1 MMNRKAFIS
10 TIGLAAPTVF
20 SASPKRK
27 GDFSELLHS
36 FDATQP
42 QSFWKAVQNQ
52 FTLRENRTY
61 LNCGGLGPAPKA
73 VQDEVISKMKELQA
87 SSESGHSI
95 LGETRKVAAR
105 FFGSSEEE
113 ICFTRNATESN
124 SIIASGIPMQAGDE
138 VIFES
143 HAHPGGSFPW
153 LNRQNIDG
161 IRVKVFDPDPSS
173 MENTLNRIN
182 DLITS
187 RTKAIQVSHI
197 TAPTGILL
205 DVEAIGKLADEKGIW
220 FHVDGAQSAGMIPI
234 DFASMKCHSYATSG
248 HKWLGGPRGTGLL
261 LVRQDRIE
269 SVVSWHVGAYSVSEV
284 ELPNRLELH
293 PTALRFEYG
302 TRNTELVAGLG
313 SAMKFQES
321 IGKKRIEDR
330 SMELAKRLRERL
342 EQIDSV
348 TVLTPKDASMRRG
361 ITTFRSDRMDFDE
374 INNRMSR
381 EYQLRCR
388 RVTEVGL
395 NAVRVSTHIF
405 NSEAD
410 CDRVAEAV
418 AAILDG

>member
-20 SASPKRK
+20 SASPERK

-36 FDATQP
+36 FDATQA
-42 QSFWKAVQNQ
+42 QSFWKAVQDQ

-73 VQDEVISKMKELQA
+73 VQDEVVSKMKELQA

-105 FFGSSEEE
+105 FLGSSEEE

-381 EYQLRCR
+381 EYKLRCR

-418 AAILDG
+418 AAILGG

>member
-10 TIGLAAPTVF
+10 ALGLAAPTVF
-20 SASPKRK
+20 SASCRRQEP
-27 GDFSELLHS
+27 GLEGLPVYDSE
-36 FDATQP
+36 QP
-42 QSFWKAVQNQ
+42 QRFWNAVQEQ
-52 FTLRENRTY
+52 FTLSEKRTY
-61 LNCGGLGPAPKA
+61 LNCGGLGPAPKV
-73 VQDEVISKMKELQA
+73 VQDKVVSKMRELQA
-87 SSESGHSI
+87 ISETGHGI
-95 LGETRKVAAR
+95 MDETRKVAAR
-105 FFGSSEEE
+105 FFGCSEEE
-113 ICFTRNATESN
+113 VCFTRNATESN
-124 SIIASGIPMQAGDE
+124 SIIAAGLPLKAGDE

-153 LNRQNIDG
+153 LNRQNADG
-161 IRVKVFDPDPSS
+161 IRVKIFDPDPDS

-205 DVEAIGKLADEKGIW
+205 DVEAIGGLAEEKGIW

-234 DFASMKCHSYATSG
+234 DFSKMNCHSYATSG

-261 LVRQDRIE
+261 VVRQDRIE
-269 SVVSWHVGAYSVSEV
+269 SVASRYVGSHSNSEFV
-284 ELPNRLELH
+284 LPHRFKLRS
-293 PTALRFEYG
+293 TAHRFEYG

-313 SAMKFQES
+313 VAMEFQES
-321 IGKKRIEDR
+321 IGKKRIENR
-330 SMELAKRLRERL
+330 SSGLANRLRARL
-342 EQIDSV
+342 EKIDSV

-361 ITTFRSDRMDFDE
+361 ITTFRSDRMNFDD
-374 INNRMSR
+374 INNRLSR
-381 EYQLRCR
+381 DYQLRCR

-395 NAVRVSTHIF
+395 DAVRVSTHIF

-418 AAILDG
+418 AAILAG

>member
-1 MMNRKAFIS
+1 MMNRKAFVGVL
-10 TIGLAAPTVF
+10 GLAAPAALTVSCRGRED
-20 SASPKRK
+20 SAEALPA
-27 GDFSELLHS
+27 
-36 FDATQP
+36 FDASRP
-42 QSFWKAVQNQ
+42 QGFWRAVQDQ
-52 FTLRENRTY
+52 FTLKENRTY
-61 LNCGGLGPAPKA
+61 LNCGGLGPAPKV
-73 VQDEVISKMKELQA
+73 VQDKVVSKMRELQA
-87 SSESGHSI
+87 VSETGHSI

-105 FFGSSEEE
+105 FFGSSEDEV
-113 ICFTRNATESN
+113 CFTRNATESN

-153 LNRQNIDG
+153 LNRQNMDG
-161 IRVKVFDPDPSS
+161 IRVKVFDPDPNS

-182 DLITS
+182 DLITD

-197 TAPTGILL
+197 TAPTGILF
-205 DVEAIGKLADEKGIW
+205 DIEAIGKLAEEKGIW

-234 DFASMKCHSYATSG
+234 DFANMKCHSYATSG

-269 SVVSWHVGAYSVSEV
+269 SVVSWHVGAYSESEF
-284 ELPNRLELH
+284 ELPDRFKLR

-302 TRNTELVAGLG
+302 TRNSELIAGLG
-313 SAMKFQES
+313 AAMEFQES
-321 IGKKRIEDR
+321 IGKDRIDSR
-330 SMELAKRLRERL
+330 SMALASRLREQL
-342 EQIDSV
+342 EEIDSI
-348 TVLTPKDASMRRG
+348 TVITPKDASMRRA

-374 INNRMSR
+374 LNNRMSR
-381 EYQLRCR
+381 EFALRCR

-405 NSEAD
+405 NSEQD

-418 AAILDG
+418 AKIVVG